1 MNNISQ
7 LLIRACKSKNPTR
20 RLKSVYRR
28 FYGRYDER
36 TEDVAISDILVHL
49 VDKVAPMK
57 LSEYLREV
65 SSYRS
70 YHEVKVM
77 CRKKNQPVPVE
88 DPSYITT
95 GYVMKDR
102 LRRIGVAGLID
113 LGVRTPAMFRSKV

>member
-1 MNNISQ
+1 MDNISQ

-65 SSYRS
+65 SSYKS
-70 YHEVKVM
+70 YYEVSVM
-77 CRKKNQPVPVE
+77 CRKKDEPILVE
-88 DPSYITT
+88 DPSYLTT
-95 GYVMKDR
+95 GYNDW
-102 LRRIGVAGLID
+102 
-113 LGVRTPAMFRSKV
+113 SY

>member
-1 MNNISQ
+1 MDNISQ

-49 VDKVAPMK
+49 VDEVAPMK

-65 SSYRS
+65 SSYKS
-70 YHEVKVM
+70 YYEVKVM
-77 CRKKNQPVPVE
+77 CRKKDEPVPVE

-102 LRRIGVAGLID
+102 LRHLDRKD
-113 LGVRTPAMFRSKV
+113 FKKLGVRTPAMFRSKL